1 MWRGRE
7 VIAPFQDDKCSL
19 LSRLAVS
26 VNEVVTG
33 VGLELPAEVSGG
45 LVGGVG
51 VGVGVSVGGG
61 LELTSPLLVLLT
73 ADCSSPQS
81 ALASLTDHTA
91 RPGHYHSQADSGG
104 NERTHFRS
112 CDGRKKRN

>member
-33 VGLELPAEVSGG
+33 VGLELPVEVSAG

-81 ALASLTDHTA
+81 ALASPTDHTGRA
-91 RPGHYHSQADSGG
+91 GLQ
-104 NERTHFRS
+104 FRVLIV
-112 CDGRKKRN
+112 GK